1 MSVRQHFLPT
11 LALASLLTACGAV
24 VPSWKGTCN
33 VPNQTLLYNVPC
45 EYLIDLTQ
53 ADAPFPAQI
62 ELVVTYYGQT
72 VWGELPLS
80 LIFEDQTD
88 PEALPQELSVEI
100 PLKKEGQLQGTPHEN
115 GIDYV
120 LSVLAVPEIA
130 LQNHS
135 YRLRIYAND
144 EQEGKIYGVPAIE
157 VRIYPQEKKES

>member
-1 MSVRQHFLPT
+1 MKFRSIFLPL
-11 LALASLLTACGAV
+11 LAAACLLAACGSL

-45 EYLIDLTQ
+45 EYLVDLSQ
-53 ADAPFPAQI
+53 AEADFPAQI
-62 ELVVTYYGQT
+62 ELVITYYGQT
-72 VWGELPLS
+72 VWSELPLS
-80 LIFEDQTD
+80 LILEDQTN

-100 PLKKEGQLQGTPHEN
+100 PLKKDGQLQGSPHEN

-120 LSVLAVPEIA
+120 HSVIAVPEIS
-130 LQNHS
+130 LQNHR